1 MYIIAN
7 FVVQPRTRPM
17 YNKNWA
23 ENCKTKQPTKKLKEN
38 HGRREN
44 MMVQNMSIIFLY
56 LYMD

>member
-1 MYIIAN
+1 
-7 FVVQPRTRPM
+7 M

-38 HGRREN
+38 QGRREN
-44 MMVQNMSIIFLY
+44 MMVQNMSIIFLF